1 MPSSG
6 GGVLESGA
14 MNVRLVHE
22 FRFEAAHRLPRLP
35 ETHKCFRLHGHSFR
49 VELTIEG
56 PVNPDTG
63 WLLDFGELH
72 TLFKPLHDQLDH
84 HYLNEIPGLE
94 NPTSEV
100 LAQWIWQKIK
110 PRLSPLTRVTVFET
124 CDSRC
129 EYEGK

>member
-1 MPSSG
+1 
-6 GGVLESGA
+6 

-22 FRFEAAHRLPRLP
+22 FRFEAAHRLPKLP

-49 VELTIEG
+49 IELTIEG

-63 WLLDFGELH
+63 WLIDFGELH
-72 TLFKPLHDQLDH
+72 ALFKPLHDQLDH
-84 HYLNEIPGLE
+84 HYLNEIAGLE

-100 LAQWIWQKIK
+100 LAQWIWQKVK
-110 PRLSPLTRVTVFET
+110 PLLSFLTRVTVFET